1 MEGLETVRIDPALV
15 PDCDYDRACAALYQS
30 ITQALADPKLRQ
42 EYEDWKK
49 KNAACAAV

>member
-1 MEGLETVRIDPALV
+1 MEKKETVRIDPTLV

-30 ITQALADPKLRQ
+30 ITQALDDPKLRQ

-49 KNAACAAV
+49 KNAALAAV

>member
-1 MEGLETVRIDPALV
+1 MEDLDTVRIDPALV
-15 PDCDYDRACAALYQS
+15 PDCEYDLICADLYAS
-30 ITQALADPKLRQ
+30 ITEAFANPQLRQ